1 MREELHTRSLLIA
14 LVCAFPISYA
24 FFQVNQIPDLSRP
37 EWRHYA
43 RRLEEGTSKKI

>member
-24 FFQVNQIPDLSRP
+24 FFQVNPIPDLSRP
-37 EWRHYA
+37 RVA
-43 RRLEEGTSKKI
+43 ALCQKIRGRSIEKN